1 MVELDYML
9 DPGWKYL
16 RLPDDQQL
24 QEQAARRFDNKTHT
38 WVPDT
43 AEGFVIAS
51 IGVEEGNHYTLTMPD
66 GTTKKM
72 GKEECQEINPAKFE
86 KVEDMSSL
94 TFLNEASVLH
104 NLRQRYYSMMIYTY
118 SGLFCVFINPYKML
132 PIYTDTVQAMY
143 VNKRRSEM
151 PPHLFAVSDEAYR
164 NMMTDHEN
172 QSVLITGE
180 SGAGKTENT
189 KKVIAYFANIGAQ
202 SKKSPAERSVRF
214 KDEVENSLE
223 NQVVQANP
231 AIEAFGNGA
240 TVRNYNSSRYGK
252 FIRIHFDKRGKLVG
266 GDIEHYLLEKS
277 RVIKQAPGERSY
289 HIFYQIFTQRK
300 LRDLFLLGDDIHQY
314 KFVSQAE
321 ITVPGM
327 DDKEEF
333 RITDNAF
340 NVMHFSD
347 REKHDLY
354 KTCAA
359 IMHMSR
365 FCFKQKPREEQAEV
379 DSMDGPMSAAKLFG
393 IDADQFIGALVQPRI
408 KVGSEWVHKS
418 QNKQQVDWAVGALAK
433 AIYSRMFTW
442 LIARVNQTLSTNLES
457 SANYIGVLDIAGF
470 EIFDSNSFE
479 QLWINFVNEKLQ
491 QFFNH
496 HMFVLEQEE
505 YQREGIHWEF
515 IDFGL
520 DLQSCIELI
529 EKPLGIISVL
539 DEECI
544 LPKANDTTYVDKLN
558 NLHLG
563 KHPNFQKA
571 KPPRGN
577 QAAAHFAIVHYA
589 GTVRYNADQW
599 LDKNKDPL
607 NDSAVAV
614 LKSSDKTGLIY
625 KIWEDY
631 ITEVDREELSAR
643 GITQERKK
651 GKSSSFLTVSTLYR
665 ESLSSLMAMLHT
677 THPHFI
683 RCIIPNEKKTSGLID
698 APLVL
703 NQLTC
708 NGVLE
713 GIRICRKGFPNRMT
727 FKDFRFRYAILAA
740 DQACVEDPAEASKK
754 MLERLFNEKK
764 IDEDK
769 VKLGTTKVRLKSFQ
783 RR

>member
-1 MVELDYML
+1 MVEIDCML
-9 DPGWKYL
+9 DPGWKFL
-16 RLPDDQQL
+16 RLPADQQLQGSDIFFFL

-38 WVPDT
+38 WVPDPV
-43 AEGFVIAS
+43 EGFVVAAIA
-51 IGVEEGNHYTLTMPD
+51 VEEGNNYTLTMPD
-66 GTTKKM
+66 GTSKKL
-72 GKEECQEINPAKFE
+72 GKDECQEINPAKFE
-86 KVEDMSSL
+86 KAEDMSSL

-104 NLRQRYYSMMIYTY
+104 NLRQRYHSMLIYTY

-132 PIYTDTVQAMY
+132 PIYTDSVQAMY

-172 QSVLITGE
+172 QSMLITGE

-189 KKVIAYFANIGAQ
+189 KKVIAYFANIGANKETPSTQ
-202 SKKSPAERSVRF
+202 RSVRF
-214 KDEVENSLE
+214 KDLGEASLE

-289 HIFYQIFTQRK
+289 HIFYQIFTQKK
-300 LRDLFLLGDDIHQY
+300 LRDLLQLGDDIRQF

-340 NVMHFSD
+340 DVMHFTD

-365 FCFKQKPREEQAEV
+365 FAFRQKPREEQAEI
-379 DSMDGPMSAAKLFG
+379 DSMDSPMKAAKLFG
-393 IDADQFIGALVQPRI
+393 IDPDQLVIALVKPRI
-408 KVGSEWVHKS
+408 KVGTEWVNKG
-418 QNKQQVDWAVGALAK
+418 QTKQQVDWAVGALAK
-433 AIYSRMFTW
+433 AIYARMFSW
-442 LIARVNQTLSTNLES
+442 IIKRVNQTLSANLEG

-505 YQREGIHWEF
+505 YEREGIQWEF

-520 DLQSCIELI
+520 DLQACI
-529 EKPLGIISVL
+529 
-539 DEECI
+539 D
-544 LPKANDTTYVDKLN
+544 
-558 NLHLG
+558 
-563 KHPNFQKA
+563 
-571 KPPRGN
+571 
-577 QAAAHFAIVHYA
+577 
-589 GTVRYNADQW
+589 
-599 LDKNKDPL
+599 
-607 NDSAVAV
+607 
-614 LKSSDKTGLIY
+614 
-625 KIWEDY
+625 
-631 ITEVDREELSAR
+631 
-643 GITQERKK
+643 
-651 GKSSSFLTVSTLYR
+651 
-665 ESLSSLMAMLHT
+665 
-677 THPHFI
+677 
-683 RCIIPNEKKTSGLID
+683 
-698 APLVL
+698 
-703 NQLTC
+703 
-708 NGVLE
+708 
-713 GIRICRKGFPNRMT
+713 
-727 FKDFRFRYAILAA
+727 
-740 DQACVEDPAEASKK
+740 
-754 MLERLFNEKK
+754 
-764 IDEDK
+764 
-769 VKLGTTKVRLKSFQ
+769 
-783 RR
+783 

>member
-1 MVELDYML
+1 M
-9 DPGWKYL
+9 
-16 RLPDDQQL
+16 
-24 QEQAARRFDNKTHT
+24 
-38 WVPDT
+38 
-43 AEGFVIAS
+43 
-51 IGVEEGNHYTLTMPD
+51 
-66 GTTKKM
+66 
-72 GKEECQEINPAKFE
+72 
-86 KVEDMSSL
+86 
-94 TFLNEASVLH
+94 
-104 NLRQRYYSMMIYTY
+104 
-118 SGLFCVFINPYKML
+118 
-132 PIYTDTVQAMY
+132 
-143 VNKRRSEM
+143 
-151 PPHLFAVSDEAYR
+151 
-164 NMMTDHEN
+164 
-172 QSVLITGE
+172 
-180 SGAGKTENT
+180 
-189 KKVIAYFANIGAQ
+189 
-202 SKKSPAERSVRF
+202 
-214 KDEVENSLE
+214 ENSLE

-333 RITDNAF
+333 RITD
-340 NVMHFSD
+340 
-347 REKHDLY
+347 
-354 KTCAA
+354 
-359 IMHMSR
+359 
-365 FCFKQKPREEQAEV
+365 
-379 DSMDGPMSAAKLFG
+379 
-393 IDADQFIGALVQPRI
+393 
-408 KVGSEWVHKS
+408 
-418 QNKQQVDWAVGALAK
+418 VDWAVGALAK

-577 QAAAHFAIVHYA
+577 QATAHFAIVHYA

-631 ITEVDREELSAR
+631 ITEVDREELNAR

-703 NQLTC
+703 NQ
-708 NGVLE
+708 
-713 GIRICRKGFPNRMT
+713 
-727 FKDFRFRYAILAA
+727 
-740 DQACVEDPAEASKK
+740 ASKK

-769 VKLGTTKVRLKSFQ
+769 VKLGTTKELEELSATEEQQ
-783 RR
+783 RRKYEDDLRVKTEQFEETRAALEREKMLMEKRNQEIEDLHKQLKTEAERIEETSRKAKELERDKAREAKEWAEKELAITEITDRLDVLQERHDRAESQKKQLQERLDSSLEELVVEKRRKDEYAKANKKLENQARANDEQLKLIEREKHMLDLDCKRKQEDIKLLKQRATDDANLILKLQVNIRKLIARITNLEEELELERKGRNKAEQQREGLQTDIDAIQLQMEEANGRLSTQTHLYKLCAEEMSTLKREIQKKNMCHESYLADLCSMQHITVNNLRALRNQAANLESEANRVLSARNAIVDLSAIPQIYLTADDTDGEGSI